1 MYAAAQQ
8 RLLPMQ
14 SILELARTDLYT
26 DRSELLQKY
35 SPAQADHLVR
45 LREMVTWSINNPSM
59 KDRQFVDEFRSRTK
73 LSFVTLYADLKIVKS
88 LLPNLAET
96 TRDYHRWRYNE
107 MILETY
113 QMAKSRKDTKTMEK
127 AATSY
132 AKFNRIDIED
142 ETAVPYNMIVV
153 QPFVPTMDPTVLGIK
168 PIKNIDERIRKLTAE
183 LSDSHPDTQQIEYE
197 SADLD
202 LDKIFKENPIDTPP
216 EP

>member
-1 MYAAAQQ
+1 
-8 RLLPMQ
+8 MQ

-35 SPAQADHLVR
+35 SPAQTDHLVR

-132 AKFNRIDIED
+132 AKYNRIDIED

-202 LDKIFKENPIDTPP
+202 LDKIFKENPIDIPS

>member
-1 MYAAAQQ
+1 M
-8 RLLPMQ
+8 
-14 SILELARTDLYT
+14 
-26 DRSELLQKY
+26 QKY

-45 LREMVTWSINNPSM
+45 LREMVTWFINNPSM

-88 LLPNLAET
+88 LLPNLAES

-132 AKFNRIDIED
+132 AKYNRIDIED

-202 LDKIFKENPIDTPP
+202 LDKIFKENPIDNPS